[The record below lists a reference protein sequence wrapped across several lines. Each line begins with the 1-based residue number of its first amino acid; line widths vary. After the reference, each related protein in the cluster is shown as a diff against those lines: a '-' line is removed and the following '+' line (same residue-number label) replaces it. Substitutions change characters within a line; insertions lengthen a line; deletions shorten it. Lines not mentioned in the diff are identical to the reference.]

1 MLSSIRPYATAGVA
15 LVGAGVIAVAPT
27 VTPPLPDIKVP
38 ATVASPV
45 QLTVSPIEFYT
56 GLFERT
62 TGNASALVEK
72 FLANPAPILS
82 QIIENQVAN
91 LEFAM
96 EVIPTSINDAIEV
109 FNTVGRAQ
117 LEIAFQQL
125 AEGDLYGAVQT
136 VQNIMLPVALPL
148 LEALGAPLR
157 PIMMAS
163 DNLNRVVQQVI
174 PSLILAGPIA
184 LIGPINATMAAA
196 VYVVQSIA
204 DGVMSGDPIEV
215 VNALINAPGVV
226 IDGFLNGGYGGVLN
240 GGILSVAGMG
250 PPGPIDLLL
259 TFREQIAQALVPQGP
274 YAPTTSAA
282 SAVEESAPPTA
293 QVTKTTLGNNVVDVE
308 VSATSL
314 DTTTS
319 SAAGPEGNSTPV
331 AKTGNDGAGSENPVE
346 QVESEGLSDTG
357 LSDDDSTTALKN
369 DESTTPSGGTDLS
382 NGNKVSPT
390 ATTAAT
396 TQNGVAKNRGLTK
409 ASLGDATGGSSGGDS
424 GSATGSSRTTAGS
437 GNTVGSDS
445 GDE

>member
-1 MLSSIRPYATAGVA
+1 
-15 LVGAGVIAVAPT
+15 
-27 VTPPLPDIKVP
+27 D
-38 ATVASPV
+38 
-45 QLTVSPIEFYT
+45 
-56 GLFERT
+56 
-62 TGNASALVEK
+62 
-72 FLANPAPILS
+72 
-82 QIIENQVAN
+82 
-91 LEFAM
+91 
-96 EVIPTSINDAIEV
+96 
-109 FNTVGRAQ
+109 
-117 LEIAFQQL
+117 
-125 AEGDLYGAVQT
+125 
-136 VQNIMLPVALPL
+136 ALP
-148 LEALGAPLR
+148 
-157 PIMMAS
+157 I
-163 DNLNRVVQQVI
+163 
-174 PSLILAGPIA
+174 
-184 LIGPINATMAAA
+184 
-196 VYVVQSIA
+196 
-204 DGVMSGDPIEV
+204 
-215 VNALINAPGVV
+215 
-226 IDGFLNGGYGGVLN
+226 
-240 GGILSVAGMG
+240 
-250 PPGPIDLLL
+250 
-259 TFREQIAQALVPQGP
+259 FREQIAQALVPQGP

-331 AKTGNDGAGSENPVE
+331 AKTGNDGAGSQNPVE
-346 QVESEGLSDTG
+346 QGESEGSSDTGLSDTG

-437 GNTVGSDS
+437 GNTGGSDS